1 MRLRENVQKL
11 ERVATKELKGGKSK
25 SLKRGKAT
33 RVRVEERKS
42 KVGAIVDACLHPNG
56 LGLVLWGELFLF

>member
-1 MRLRENVQKL
+1 VRLRENVQKL

-33 RVRVEERKS
+33 QELKRGNQKS
-42 KVGAIVDACLHPNG
+42 EP
-56 LGLVLWGELFLF
+56 